1 MFAFLN
7 HWSNAPFLVMLG
19 LVAVIVF
26 LQAAGL
32 VGLVAEGGG
41 DHEVNVDADHDVDL
55 NHDADADADADAD
68 GDSDA
73 DSDGHAD
80 GWHAALSYF
89 GVGRVPLM
97 VLAVT
102 WLLFTGFSG
111 IFFNSLAF
119 VRFEGS
125 FSYPGWVL
133 PVTYGSSLAVGLVAM
148 RFFSR
153 ILGRIFDLGTRGATA
168 KHELAGRIGVVASP
182 ELGPKFGEIRV
193 RDERGNELLVHARI
207 ETGEEPLRLGE
218 EVILVDYDTES
229 EMFLA
234 TSSQFEIRP
243 AKAPVGGTIEMG
255 RRKRPGAERKGSK

>member
-32 VGLVAEGGG
+32 MGLVAEGGS

-55 NHDADADADADAD
+55 NHDVDADGDADADQDADSDADAD
-68 GDSDA
+68 G
-73 DSDGHAD
+73 
-80 GWHAALSYF
+80 WHGALSYF

-111 IFFNSLAF
+111 ILFNSFAY
-119 VRFEGS
+119 VRFGGT
-125 FSYPGWVL
+125 FVYPGWVL
-133 PVTYGSSLAVGLVAM
+133 PVTYGTSLAVGLVAT
-148 RFFSR
+148 RLFSR
-153 ILGRIFDLGTRGATA
+153 VLGRIFDLGTRGATA
-168 KHELAGRIGVVASP
+168 KHELSGRIGVVASP
-182 ELGPKFGEIRV
+182 ELGSKFGEIRV

-207 ETGEEPLRLGE
+207 ETGEDPLKLGE
-218 EVILVDYDTES
+218 EVVLVDYDTES

-234 TSSQFEIRP
+234 TSAAFEIRP
-243 AKAPVGGTIEMG
+243 GPKRPAGGEMG
-255 RRKRPGAERKGSK
+255 PRKGLDGERKGRK